1 LSPGERASTFEL
13 LVVGEINTDP
23 LLYGDVT
30 LLLETTDKGETM
42 TYRCYEDIKGQA
54 SAWRAALRVVDER
67 IEEVRGLISRSDAR
81 MLFTSCGSPYF
92 LGLATATLWREK
104 LGMEVAVAPS
114 SEVMLFPHA
123 TLPGDGNPFLVI
135 ATRSGETT
143 ETVRAL
149 ETFSARFSGQAV
161 VIGCRPGS
169 TLEEMADVPI
179 TIPEAYDDVI
189 PQTRSFGSM
198 YLASQYM
205 AALLAGDGE
214 LAASLKYLPD
224 ILPDLLYRWESEV
237 RSLAEEDWDSA
248 VFLGGGPLYGIATEA
263 SLKLIEMSL
272 TKTACYHTLEVR
284 HGPRSVVDDRTLVV
298 SLGSLRGARHED
310 QVLAELSRGSRVLKL
325 APDGDG
331 SRNGS
336 ISEIGVGPEVPEHAL
351 GMLYLPLLQLLAYHR
366 AVHRGVDPD
375 ESHNLTSYVE
385 LSEG

>member
-1 LSPGERASTFEL
+1 
-13 LVVGEINTDP
+13 
-23 LLYGDVT
+23 
-30 LLLETTDKGETM
+30 M

-54 SAWRAALRVVDER
+54 SAWKAALRAVDER
-67 IEEVRGLISRSDAR
+67 IEDVRGLISRSDAR

-198 YLASQYM
+198 YLASLYT
-205 AALLAGDGE
+205 AALLAGEKE
-214 LAASLKYLPD
+214 LAVSLEYLPD
-224 ILPDLLYRWESEV
+224 ILPDLLYRRESEV

-272 TKTACYHTLEVR
+272 TKATSYHTLEVR
-284 HGPRSVVDDRTLVV
+284 HGPRSVVDERTLVV
-298 SLGSLRGARHED
+298 GLVSRRGARHED

-325 APDGDG
+325 APEGDG
-331 SRNGS
+331 SRNGN
-336 ISEIGVGPEVPEHAL
+336 ISEIGVGPEIPEHAL

-366 AVHRGVDPD
+366 AVHRGVNPD
-375 ESHNLTSYVE
+375 ESNNLTSYVE

>member
-1 LSPGERASTFEL
+1 
-13 LVVGEINTDP
+13 
-23 LLYGDVT
+23 
-30 LLLETTDKGETM
+30 M
-42 TYRCYEDIKGQA
+42 TYTCYEDIKDQA
-54 SAWRAALRVVDER
+54 SAWKAALRVVDER
-67 IEEVRGLISRSDAR
+67 VEEVRGLIGRSGAR

-114 SEVMLFPHA
+114 SEVMLFPQV
-123 TLPGDGNPFLVI
+123 TLPGDGNPFLVT

-149 ETFSARFSGQAV
+149 ERFSSRFPGQAV

-198 YLASQYM
+198 YLASQYT
-205 AALLAGDGE
+205 AALLAGEAE
-214 LAASLKYLPD
+214 LAASLQYLPD
-224 ILPDLLYRWESEV
+224 ILPDLLHRWESEV
-237 RSLAEEDWDSA
+237 QLLAEADWDSA

-272 TKTACYHTLEVR
+272 TKATSYHTLEVR
-284 HGPRSVVDDRTLVV
+284 HGPRSVVDERTLVV
-298 SLGSLRGARHED
+298 SLGSRRGAHHED
-310 QVLAELSRGSRVLKL
+310 QVLAELSRGSRVFKL
-325 APDGDG
+325 APDGNG
-331 SRNGS
+331 SRHAN
-336 ISEIGVGPEVPEHAL
+336 ISEIGVGPEIPEHAL

-366 AVHRGVDPD
+366 AVHRDVNPD
-375 ESHNLTSYVE
+375 ESNNLTSYVE
-385 LSEG
+385 LSES

>member
-1 LSPGERASTFEL
+1 
-13 LVVGEINTDP
+13 
-23 LLYGDVT
+23 
-30 LLLETTDKGETM
+30 M

-54 SAWRAALRVVDER
+54 SAWKAALRVVDER
-67 IEEVRGLISRSDAR
+67 VEEVRGLVRRSDAR
-81 MLFTSCGSPYF
+81 MLFASCGSPYF

-123 TLPGDGNPFLVI
+123 TLSGDGNPFLVI

-149 ETFSARFSGQAV
+149 ETFSARFPGRAFA
-161 VIGCRPGS
+161 IGCRPGS
-169 TLEEMADVPI
+169 TLEGMADVPI

-198 YLASQYM
+198 YLASQYT
-205 AALLAGDGE
+205 AARLAGE
-214 LAASLKYLPD
+214 EKLTSSLESLPD
-224 ILPDLLYRWESEV
+224 ILPDLLHRWESEV
-237 RSLAEEDWDSA
+237 RLLAEEDWDSA

-272 TKTACYHTLEVR
+272 TKATSYHTLEVR
-284 HGPRSVVDDRTLVV
+284 HGPRSVVDERTLVV
-298 SLGSLRGARHED
+298 SLGSHRGARHED

-331 SRNGS
+331 NRIGNT
-336 ISEIGVGPEVPEHAL
+336 SEIGVRPEVPEHAL

-366 AVHRGVDPD
+366 AVHRGVNPD
-375 ESHNLTSYVE
+375 ESNNLTSYVE

>member
-1 LSPGERASTFEL
+1 
-13 LVVGEINTDP
+13 
-23 LLYGDVT
+23 
-30 LLLETTDKGETM
+30 
-42 TYRCYEDIKGQA
+42 
-54 SAWRAALRVVDER
+54 
-67 IEEVRGLISRSDAR
+67 
-81 MLFTSCGSPYF
+81 
-92 LGLATATLWREK
+92 
-104 LGMEVAVAPS
+104 
-114 SEVMLFPHA
+114 
-123 TLPGDGNPFLVI
+123 VI
-135 ATRSGETT
+135 ATCSGETT

-149 ETFSARFSGQAV
+149 ETFAARFSGQAV

-205 AALLAGDGE
+205 AALLAGDEE

-224 ILPDLLYRWESEV
+224 MLYRWESEV
-237 RSLAEEDWDSA
+237 RTLTEEDWDSA
-248 VFLGGGPLYGIATEA
+248 VFLGGGPLYGIAKEA

-272 TKTACYHTLEVR
+272 TKAACYHTLEVR
-284 HGPRSVVDDRTLVV
+284 HGPRSVVDERTLVV

-310 QVLAELSRGSRVLKL
+310 QVLVELSRGSRVLKL
-325 APDGDG
+325 APDGG
-331 SRNGS
+331 ASRNENV
-336 ISEIGVGPEVPEHAL
+336 SEIGVGPEVPEHAL

-375 ESHNLTSYVE
+375 ESHNLTNYAE

>member
-1 LSPGERASTFEL
+1 
-13 LVVGEINTDP
+13 
-23 LLYGDVT
+23 
-30 LLLETTDKGETM
+30 M

-54 SAWRAALRVVDER
+54 LAWKAARKAVDER
-67 IEEVRGLISRSDAR
+67 IEEVRGLVGRSDAR

-92 LGLATATLWREK
+92 LGLATATLWRER

-114 SEVMLFPHA
+114 SEVMLFPDA

-149 ETFSARFSGQAV
+149 EKFSARFPGRTV

-198 YLASQYM
+198 YLASQYV
-205 AALLAGDGE
+205 AALLAGDEE
-214 LAASLKYLPD
+214 LANSLKYLPD
-224 ILPDLLYRWESEV
+224 ILPDLLDRWESEV

-272 TKTACYHTLEVR
+272 TKATSYHTLEVR
-284 HGPRSVVDDRTLVV
+284 HGPRSVLDERTLVV
-298 SLGSLRGARHED
+298 GLGSRRGARHED

-325 APDGDG
+325 SPDGDG
-331 SRNGS
+331 SRNGN

-375 ESHNLTSYVE
+375 ESNNLTSYVE
-385 LSEG
+385 LSEN

>member
-1 LSPGERASTFEL
+1 
-13 LVVGEINTDP
+13 
-23 LLYGDVT
+23 
-30 LLLETTDKGETM
+30 M

-54 SAWRAALRVVDER
+54 SAWKAALRVVDER
-67 IEEVRGLISRSDAR
+67 VEDVRGLIGRSNAR

-169 TLEEMADVPI
+169 TLEEMADVPV

-205 AALLAGDGE
+205 AALLAGDEE
-214 LAASLKYLPD
+214 LANSLKYLPD

-272 TKTACYHTLEVR
+272 TKAVSYHTLEVR
-284 HGPRSVVDDRTLVV
+284 HGPRSVVDEHTLVV
-298 SLGSLRGARHED
+298 GLGSRRGARHED

-331 SRNGS
+331 SRNGN

-375 ESHNLTSYVE
+375 ESNNLTSYVE

>member
-1 LSPGERASTFEL
+1 M
-13 LVVGEINTDP
+13 I
-23 LLYGDVT
+23 
-30 LLLETTDKGETM
+30 
-42 TYRCYEDIKGQA
+42 YRCYEDIKGQA
-54 SAWRAALRVVDER
+54 LAWKAARRAVDER
-67 IEEVRGLISRSDAR
+67 IEEVRGLVGRSDAR
-81 MLFTSCGSPYF
+81 MLFTSCGSPYY
-92 LGLATATLWREK
+92 LGLATATLWRER

-114 SEVMLFPHA
+114 SEVMLFPDA

-149 ETFSARFSGQAV
+149 EKFSARFPGRTV

-198 YLASQYM
+198 YLASQYV
-205 AALLAGDGE
+205 AALLAGDEE
-214 LAASLKYLPD
+214 LANSLKYLPD
-224 ILPDLLYRWESEV
+224 ILPDLLDRWESEV

-272 TKTACYHTLEVR
+272 TKATSYHTLEVR
-284 HGPRSVVDDRTLVV
+284 HGPRSVVDERTLVV
-298 SLGSLRGARHED
+298 GLGSRRGARHED

-331 SRNGS
+331 SRNGN

-375 ESHNLTSYVE
+375 ESNNLTSYVE

>member
-1 LSPGERASTFEL
+1 
-13 LVVGEINTDP
+13 
-23 LLYGDVT
+23 
-30 LLLETTDKGETM
+30 M

-54 SAWRAALRVVDER
+54 SAWKAALKAVDER
-67 IEEVRGLISRSDAR
+67 IEDVRGLIGRSDAR

-114 SEVMLFPHA
+114 SDVMLFPHA
-123 TLPGDGNPFLVI
+123 TLPGDGDPFLMS

-149 ETFSARFSGQAV
+149 ETFSVRSSGRAI

-179 TIPEAYDDVI
+179 TIPEAYEDVI

-198 YLASQYM
+198 YLASQYT

-214 LAASLKYLPD
+214 LANSLEHMPD
-224 ILPDLLYRWESEV
+224 ILPDLLYRWESEI

-272 TKTACYHTLEVR
+272 TKATSYHTLEVR
-284 HGPRSVVDDRTLVV
+284 HGPRSVVDERTLVIG
-298 SLGSLRGARHED
+298 LGSRRGARHEN
-310 QVLAELSRGSRVLKL
+310 QVLAELSRGSRVIKL
-325 APDGDG
+325 APDGDM
-331 SRNGS
+331 SRNGN
-336 ISEIGVGPEVPEHAL
+336 ILEIGVGPEEVPEHAL

-385 LSEG
+385 LTEG